1 MPGSELQLQTKEKML
16 PDPALRESQTNE
28 NHNYVKC
35 KGKRYCAVR
44 PYDRRFRPIGKASMR
59 KL

>member
-16 PDPALRESQTNE
+16 PDPALMESQINE
-28 NHNYVKC
+28 NYNYVKC

-44 PYDRRFRPIGKASMR
+44 AYDRRFRPIGKASMR

>member
-1 MPGSELQLQTKEKML
+1 MCLAQSYNYKQRKKCL

-44 PYDRRFRPIGKASMR
+44 PYDRRF
-59 KL
+59 